1 MTEPLV
7 TVRRRRTPQP
17 PVPQRP
23 APTSAPAVACP
34 HCGYEAGER
43 RSTGARRL
51 RDVFI
56 TLAGLLETNCP
67 GCHRSFALPYR
78 PEALT

>member
-1 MTEPLV
+1 MIDPAV
-7 TVRRRRTPQP
+7 TVRRRRSTAP
-17 PVPQRP
+17 PP
-23 APTSAPAVACP
+23 APPPPKAAPPVACP

-43 RSTGARRL
+43 RATGSRRL

-67 GCHRSFALPYR
+67 GCRKSYLLPYR
-78 PEALT
+78 LEITP